1 MTFLTACIGEIV
13 ADPATV
19 VFPPRR
25 KIEVTYAAVAG
36 PPVHHKWTDIPPA
49 SPSEVCFR
57 GSETDCIVHFLIG
70 PCERVED
77 TEPVAVRVLGVY
89 LKTAG
94 GDLLPCGGIRPVQCP
109 IGM

>member
-1 MTFLTACIGEIV
+1 MTFLAACIGEIV

-25 KIEVTYAAVAG
+25 KIEVTYAVVAG
-36 PPVHHKWTDIPPA
+36 PPVHHERTDIPPA

-57 GSETDCIVHFLIG
+57 GSEANCIVHFLIG

-77 TEPVAVRVLGVY
+77 AEPRGGWVQCVY
-89 LKTAG
+89 LITAG
-94 GDLLPCGGIRPVQCP
+94 GDLLPCGGIRSVQCP